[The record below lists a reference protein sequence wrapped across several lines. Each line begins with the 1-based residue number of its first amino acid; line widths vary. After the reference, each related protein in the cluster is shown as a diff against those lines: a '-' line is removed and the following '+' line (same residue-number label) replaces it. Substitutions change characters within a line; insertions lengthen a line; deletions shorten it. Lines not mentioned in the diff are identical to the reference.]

1 MQILAGRFKGLTIKT
16 SPRMPYR
23 PTKSRVRKSLFDKL
37 VPFTYESVLDLFSG
51 SGIMGLEASSR
62 GATSVTFVE
71 KHGKSLSLMK
81 ENSLKFRGAA
91 FSFIK
96 TDVFSFLKKDRFFDL
111 IFADPPYGRFDLES
125 LSESILEHLNKN
137 GKFILECEKG
147 QEPFLDADLTDY
159 GDTRILTWTKS

>member
-81 ENSLKFRGAA
+81 ENSLKFHGVDY
-91 FSFIK
+91 SFIK
-96 TDVFSFLKKDRFFDL
+96 MDVFSFLKEGRSFDL
-111 IFADPPYGRFDLES
+111 IFADPPYGRFDLKALVETIY
-125 LSESILEHLNKN
+125 ERINKN
-137 GKFILECEKG
+137 GKLILECEKT
-147 QEPFLDADLTDY
+147 QAPFFDADVTDY
-159 GDTRILTWTKS
+159 GNTRILTWTNL